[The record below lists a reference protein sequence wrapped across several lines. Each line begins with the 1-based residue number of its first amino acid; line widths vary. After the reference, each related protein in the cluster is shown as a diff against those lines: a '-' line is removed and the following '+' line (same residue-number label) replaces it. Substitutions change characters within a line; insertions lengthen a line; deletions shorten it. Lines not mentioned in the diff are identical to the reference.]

1 MFNVVPSPSFL
12 EVGYTLRHLNLADNL
27 IDHLD
32 SMVFPTSQLTSLN
45 LAKNRITI
53 LPDNSFVSL
62 GKLMSLN
69 ISQNSL
75 QANFKELFHYL
86 PDLKQLYLA
95 NCGLKKIPGLPL
107 TTLSALDLSLNL
119 IKTVSEKDF
128 RDLNSLKTLLLV
140 NNSLTSISGI
150 KLGLLRELDVSENP
164 IGVKLM
170 KLYTK

>member
-1 MFNVVPSPSFL
+1 MPSPSFL
-12 EVGYTLRHLNLADNL
+12 EVGYTLRHLSLADNL

-95 NCGLKKIPGLPL
+95 NCGLKKIPVLPL
-107 TTLSALDLSLNL
+107 LTLSALDLSLNH
-119 IKTVSEKDF
+119 IKAVLDTDF
-128 RDLNSLKTLLLV
+128 QDLGSLKTLLLV
-140 NNSLTSISGI
+140 NNSLVSISGV
-150 KLGLLRELDVSENP
+150 KLSLLRELDISGNP
-164 IGVKLM
+164 IEVKLI
-170 KLYTK
+170 KLNY